1 MGGGESRA
9 RSGQCQPARRT
20 TGRPSFPEVSNR
32 DGVRLKWCGDELN
45 PTVFLPT
52 QHAEQ
57 VTWFVL
63 SPVCSA
69 RGRLSR
75 GTRPL
80 SQDSAERARR
90 ARWSAKGPKPVS
102 ARMPQPWR
110 VVSHQ
115 LVAAVTAAS
124 ISSRRQR
131 ARGEV
136 RVVRAMSPDHG
147 KGSACDLCGQPSP
160 HATRLSGRSEVTPVK
175 NEGVS
180 PLSCARTHGGG
191 EETTTL
197 R

>member
-1 MGGGESRA
+1 M
-9 RSGQCQPARRT
+9 
-20 TGRPSFPEVSNR
+20 
-32 DGVRLKWCGDELN
+32 GVRLKWCGDELD
-45 PTVFLPT
+45 PLCLLRCM
-52 QHAEQ
+52 AEQ

-80 SQDSAERARR
+80 SQDSAERARH
-90 ARWSAKGPKPVS
+90 ARCSAKGPKPVS
-102 ARMPQPWR
+102 ARVPQPWR
-110 VVSHQ
+110 VVSYQ
-115 LVAAVTAAS
+115 LVAVVTAAS
-124 ISSRRQR
+124 TSSRRER

-136 RVVRAMSPDHG
+136 RVVRACPPTTVRAAPVTSV
-147 KGSACDLCGQPSP
+147 GSRAHTS
-160 HATRLSGRSEVTPVK
+160 RVSGRSEVTPVN